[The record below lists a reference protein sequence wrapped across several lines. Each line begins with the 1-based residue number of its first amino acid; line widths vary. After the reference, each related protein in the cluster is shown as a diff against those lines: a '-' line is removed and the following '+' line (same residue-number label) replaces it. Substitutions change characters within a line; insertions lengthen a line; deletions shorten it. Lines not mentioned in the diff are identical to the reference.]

1 MSILRTLA
9 DGVRQLV
16 KRVAFTAVRLALRLE
31 RRCLV
36 VYYAWPDFERR
47 ARAIAFELR
56 RAGFPVVVRHGL
68 SRAVRFRVQFSKQLH
83 IGFWNIYPHWALP
96 RRYVFFNAEPLHI
109 AEWRSDER
117 VNAMKH
123 AWQVWDFSR
132 ANEPF
137 HAAVSDKLK
146 IVPFGYSAYYEELF
160 ERATVGVNE
169 EDIDVLFVGLMTPRR
184 LRLIEPLK
192 TAGFR
197 LHLVTET
204 QPVFGDELYRLFRRS
219 KIVLCPYSH
228 DNPATHIA
236 DLARLDILLS
246 NGRLVLHERPSNP
259 DEFADFIRVV
269 PTFAYDEASTLI
281 ARFLAD
287 PSLRH
292 ETARAGR
299 DWFRADVA
307 LAKSLPVDDLRA
319 EFARSG

>member
-1 MSILRTLA
+1 MSGLRTVA

-109 AEWRSDER
+109 AEWRSEER
-117 VNAMKH
+117 VAAMQG
-123 AWQVWDFSR
+123 AWQVWEFSA
-132 ANEPF
+132 ANVPF
-137 HAAVSDKLK
+137 QAGVLDKLRM
-146 IVPFGYSAYYEELF
+146 VPFGYSSYYEELF
-160 ERATVGVNE
+160 EQATAGVEE

-184 LRLIEPLK
+184 AQLIEPLK
-192 TAGFR
+192 AAGFR

-204 QPVFGDELYRLFRRS
+204 QPVFGDELYRLFKRS

-259 DEFADFIRVV
+259 EEFADFIRVV
-269 PTFAYDEASTLI
+269 PTFAYDDVQTLI

-287 PSLRH
+287 APLRQ

-307 LAKSLPVDDLRA
+307 LARSLPIDELRA
-319 EFARSG
+319 EFARSA